1 MKDKKLEQQIQHSLN
16 AELSGLNTTSWQ
28 RDQFFENATGGYKVK
43 RKLSYGLVLA
53 IVLLLAAAT
62 AVAVALLSP
71 KEVVE
76 QVAVP
81 MAQEND
87 PDWRVNM
94 EFSAEELETFIRK
107 ANEIGIEIDDSHPLM
122 EALRNGDGYDEEEAI
137 MEVCRQAFGGTYS
150 TWTLEERHWFDDM
163 LTEIGFTDGES
174 QPLPGPDDLTEEEAR
189 AKMIEAIQAEFNDEM
204 YLHDYG
210 EEMNLAD
217 REKFALALDYYPE
230 AKTDGTVWHLEAW
243 PRGEERYDFYTAAL
257 DKAGNLLGVVSMTR
271 KESDALE
278 GFLKPSRE
286 AEEMMHIAAEG
297 IREKL
302 KKDIPLED
310 PEKFECLGH
319 ALPGTDDVTW
329 DIVFISK
336 TMDWGYCNAQVSEK
350 TGKVKIIR
358 ADAGDIT
365 ADNILDRNRAVYGWY
380 DEWPS
385 EVWAAVAVAAPNLT
399 AETMTGRIVKA
410 TPWIAW
416 HEGLLTLEEAEEQA
430 FRRTG
435 VRVGEYNSAC
445 LIDSQPN
452 PVWKFRLIEYFG
464 EYRDM
469 VVEIDAV
476 TGEITD
482 LDMYKADHYTLE
494 PPYHM
499 ITLHRI
505 WAKLELEENGPLY
518 LARLA
523 VIHKFADLSYDC
535 PEEDSIPIFKET
547 FWTPEIDGN
556 SVTFRCHWSN
566 LPDYRVTLDENGMP
580 TEVAEL
586 ASSGTEELPAEQ
598 MPGYEE

>member
-1 MKDKKLEQQIQHSLN
+1 MKDKKLEQQIRHSLN
-16 AELSGLNTTSWQ
+16 AELSGLKTTSWQ

-43 RKLSYGLVLA
+43 RKFSYGLVLA

-87 PDWRVNM
+87 PDWKVNM
-94 EFSAEELETFIRK
+94 KFSAEELETFIRK
-107 ANEIGIEIDDSHPLM
+107 ANEIGIEIREDDPIM
-122 EALRNGDGYDEEEAI
+122 EALRNGEGYDEEEAI

-163 LTEIGFTDGES
+163 MTEIGFTDGTS
-174 QPLPGPDDLTEEEAR
+174 QPLPGPDDLTEEDAR
-189 AKMIEAIQAEFNDEM
+189 ARMIAAIEAEFNDEM
-204 YLHDYG
+204 YLSDYE
-210 EEMNLAD
+210 EEMNLGD
-217 REKFALALDYYPE
+217 KTKFALALDYYPE

-243 PRGEERYDFYTAAL
+243 PRGEDRFDYYVASM
-257 DKAGNLLGVVSMTR
+257 DKAGNVLGVISTTR
-271 KESDALE
+271 KEPNLDDL
-278 GFLKPSRE
+278 LKPTRE
-286 AEEMMHIAAEG
+286 KQEMIHIAAEG

-310 PEKFECLGH
+310 PEKYDCYGN
-319 ALPGTDDVTW
+319 ALPGTEEVVW
-329 DIVFISK
+329 DFSFISK
-336 TMDWGYCNAQVSEK
+336 TKDWGYCHARVSEA
-350 TGKVKIIR
+350 TGEVTVLA
-358 ADAGDIT
+358 ADVGAIT
-365 ADNILDRNRAVYGWY
+365 ADNILSRYGAAY
-380 DEWPS
+380 GPENEWSS
-385 EVWAAVAVAAPNLT
+385 ETWALMAAGARDLP
-399 AETMTGRIVKA
+399 AETMNGRIVKA

-416 HEGLLTLEEAEEQA
+416 HEGLLTREEAEEQA

-435 VRVGEYNSAC
+435 MRIGEYNTAC

-452 PVWKFRLIEYFG
+452 PVWKFRLIEYSG
-464 EYRDM
+464 DYRDM

-482 LDMYKADHYTLE
+482 LDMYKADNYTLE
-494 PPYHM
+494 PPYHA

-505 WAKLELEENGPLY
+505 WAKMELEENGPLY

-523 VIHKFADLSYDC
+523 VIHTFADLSYDC
-535 PEEDSIPIFKET
+535 PETDSIPIFDET

-556 SVTFRCHWSN
+556 TVTFRCHWSN
-566 LPDYRVTLDENGMP
+566 LPDYRVTLDENGLP
-580 TEVAEL
+580 TETVEL
-586 ASSGTEELPAEQ
+586 ESSGTEVLPKEK
-598 MPGYEE
+598 MPGSEE

>member
-87 PDWRVNM
+87 PDWKVNM
-94 EFSAEELETFIRK
+94 KFSAEELETFIRK
-107 ANEIGIEIDDSHPLM
+107 ANEIGIEIREDDPIM
-122 EALRNGDGYDEEEAI
+122 EALRSGEGYDEEEAI

-163 LTEIGFTDGES
+163 MTEIGFTDGES
-174 QPLPGPDDLTEEEAR
+174 QPLPGPDDLTEEDAR
-189 AKMIEAIQAEFNDEM
+189 AKMIAAIEAEFNDEM
-204 YLHDYG
+204 YLSDYE
-210 EEMNLAD
+210 EEMKLED
-217 REKFALALDYYPE
+217 KTKFALALDYYPE

-243 PRGEERYDFYTAAL
+243 PRDEERFDYYVASM
-257 DKAGNLLGVVSMTR
+257 DKAGNVLGVISTTR
-271 KESDALE
+271 KEPNLDDL
-278 GFLKPSRE
+278 LKPTRE
-286 AEEMMHIAAEG
+286 REKMIHIAAEG
-297 IREKL
+297 IRAKL

-310 PEKFECLGH
+310 PEKYDCYGN
-319 ALPGTDDVTW
+319 ALPGTEEVVW
-329 DIVFISK
+329 DFSFISK
-336 TMDWGYCNAQVSEK
+336 TKDWGYCHVRVSEA
-350 TGKVKIIR
+350 TGEVTVLG
-358 ADAGDIT
+358 ADVGVIT
-365 ADNILDRNRAVYGWY
+365 ADNILSRYGAAY
-380 DEWPS
+380 GSENEWTS
-385 EVWAAVAVAAPNLT
+385 ETWALMAAGARDLT
-399 AETMTGRIVKA
+399 AETMEGKIVKA

-416 HEGLLTLEEAEEQA
+416 HEGLLTREEAEEQA

-435 VRVGEYNSAC
+435 MRIGEYNTAC

-452 PVWKFRLIEYFG
+452 PVWKFRLMEYSG

-494 PPYHM
+494 PPYHA

-505 WAKLELEENGPLY
+505 WAKMELEENGPLY

-523 VIHKFADLSYDC
+523 VIHKFADMSYDC
-535 PEEDSIPIFKET
+535 PEEDSIRIFDET

-556 SVTFRCHWSN
+556 TVTFRCHWSN

-580 TEVAEL
+580 VEVTELE
-586 ASSGTEELPAEQ
+586 SSGTEVLPADK
-598 MPGYEE
+598 MPGNE